1 MVVWI
6 CSDLYHKVMSVSA
19 NLSLGTRIVQLLQ
32 MPNGG
37 SDKRLK
43 KEIQEIDNVLDQ
55 VLALRPVAWHWQT
68 DANDDRLKF
77 GFIAQDVEK
86 IFPHLV
92 EEKEWKDGS
101 IRKHLSPHDLIPY
114 LTQALKEQQEQIS
127 ELQKQLKDLR
137 NQ

>member
-1 MVVWI
+1 
-6 CSDLYHKVMSVSA
+6 MSRHQV
-19 NLSLGTRIVQLLQ
+19 NLSSDARIVPLLQ

-43 KEIQEIDNVLDQ
+43 KEIQEIDNVLAR
-55 VLALRPVAWHWQT
+55 VLALRPVSWHWQT
-68 DANDDRLKF
+68 DDEDDRLNY

-86 IFPHLV
+86 IFPQLI

-114 LTQALKEQQEQIS
+114 LTQALKEQQEQITD
-127 ELQKQLKDLR
+127 LQKQLKDM
-137 NQ
+137 QGK